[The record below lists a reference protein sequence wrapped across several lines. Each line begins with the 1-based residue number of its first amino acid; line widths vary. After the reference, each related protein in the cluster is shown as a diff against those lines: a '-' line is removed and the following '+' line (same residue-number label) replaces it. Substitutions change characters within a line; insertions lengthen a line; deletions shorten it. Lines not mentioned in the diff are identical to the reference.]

1 MSGGATLN
9 GEPCSHANLT
19 IPGVGLWSA
28 VVSLADAVAFSGAVT
43 LSLLDTEWHG
53 FVVAG
58 AVVDGGAR
66 YRIVAGRGGWGKDI
80 PSRAYA
86 NDAGLLTA
94 ALVADAAT
102 AAGEPTPVGF
112 AGRQGPHFDRR
123 QGPASFALNLLA
135 PRAWRSDAAGVVNAG
150 AWPAQPASLLG
161 ILRRD
166 PAQRVVELEVVSSFA
181 GLTPGTATEFGAAA
195 DVELEVS
202 KDGAR
207 AMLYAAPAA
216 PRRARALARLMAAI
230 DPSAPWR
237 GVYEYRVVSQS
248 GERLNLQPIRSRA
261 ALPDLA
267 RVPVR
272 AGMAGLKAQH
282 TPGSAVLV
290 SFLDGDPTRPAV
302 TGFDA
307 PDSPGWL
314 PLELDADGLTALTL
328 GGAGA
333 LGVARITDAVQAG
346 PFAGVITF
354 GSLRV
359 KAAL

>member
-9 GEPCSHANLT
+9 GEPCQHATLT
-19 IPGVGLWSA
+19 IPGVGLWTA
-28 VVSLADAVAFSGAVT
+28 VVSLADALPLAGAVT
-43 LSLLDTEWHG
+43 LSLLDTDWHG
-53 FVVAG
+53 FIVAG
-58 AVVDGGAR
+58 AVVDGGAK
-66 YRIVAGRGGWGKDI
+66 YRIVAGRGGWGKEL

-94 ALVADAAT
+94 QLVADAAT
-102 AAGEPTPVGF
+102 AAGEPTPIGF
-112 AGRQGPHFDRR
+112 TGRQGPHFDRR
-123 QGPASFALNLLA
+123 AGPASFALNLLA
-135 PRAWRSDAAGVVNAG
+135 PRAWRSDAAGVVHAG

-161 ILRRD
+161 IQRRD
-166 PAQRVVELEVVSSFA
+166 PQQRIVELEAVGSLA
-181 GLTPGTATEFGAAA
+181 GLTPGTLTEYGAAA

-202 KDGAR
+202 KEGSRAR
-207 AMLYAAPAA
+207 LYASPAA

-230 DPSAPWR
+230 DPAAPWR

-272 AGMAGLKAQH
+272 AGAPGVKA
-282 TPGSAVLV
+282 TYLPGMAVLV

-307 PDSPGWL
+307 PDSPGWM
-314 PLELDADGLTALTL
+314 PLELDL
-328 GGAGA
+328 GGPLA
-333 LGVARITDAVQAG
+333 LGVARLTDAVQAG
-346 PFAGVITF
+346 PFAGVITLASTRIKA
-354 GSLRV
+354 SL
-359 KAAL
+359 